1 MPTAVCCM
9 VLQCVCACMHM
20 CPFVM
25 QNVAVPLNGDIDAI
39 KKYAEEMQKIK
50 KQVSLDFPMETTWLS
65 NTSAFAAI

>member
-1 MPTAVCCM
+1 M
-9 VLQCVCACMHM
+9 L
-20 CPFVM
+20 
-25 QNVAVPLNGDIDAI
+25 QNVAVPLNGDMDAI